1 MQSEKREELLG
12 SLRSVEETLTG
23 PDGKEL
29 NVVSFIA
36 MQTLALQAD
45 VSIKDLE
52 KLSLAEEIIPRRYL
66 RNLGTIGREGQL
78 RLLEA
83 RVAIFG
89 MGGLGGTVAELLAR
103 MGIGGMVLVDGDR
116 FSDDNLNRQIL
127 SDTTNLGAWKAETA
141 AERVSVVNPAV
152 ECMVRNQRVG
162 RAEMEEALAG
172 CDVAVDALDNIPSR
186 LELQEACA
194 ERGVPFVHGAIAGFA
209 GQVMT
214 VFPGDAGLCLLY
226 SGEYEHGIELT
237 TGNPASTPAIVAALQ
252 ANEVIKI
259 IVGLGEL
266 LRHSILFLDTE
277 ASLYEITG
285 LS

>member
-1 MQSEKREELLG
+1 MESEKREDLLE
-12 SLRSVEETLTG
+12 SLRSVAGTLTEH
-23 PDGKEL
+23 DGAEL

-36 MQTLALQAD
+36 MQALALKAD
-45 VSIKDLE
+45 VSMKDLE

-83 RVAIFG
+83 RAAVFG
-89 MGGLGGTVAELLAR
+89 LGGLGGTVAELLAR
-103 MGIGGMVLVDGDR
+103 MGIGGLVLVDGDR

-141 AERVSVVNPAV
+141 ARRISVVNPAV

-162 RAEMEEALAG
+162 RAEMEEVLAG

-194 ERGVPFVHGAIAGFA
+194 ARDIPFVHGAIAGFS

-226 SGEYEHGIELT
+226 SGEHEHGIELT

-252 ANEVIKI
+252 VKEVIKI

-266 LRHSILFLDTE
+266 LRHRILFLDTE
-277 ASLYEITG
+277 TNLYEITEI
-285 LS
+285 S

>member
-1 MQSEKREELLG
+1 
-12 SLRSVEETLTG
+12 
-23 PDGKEL
+23 
-29 NVVSFIA
+29 
-36 MQTLALQAD
+36 
-45 VSIKDLE
+45 
-52 KLSLAEEIIPRRYL
+52 
-66 RNLGTIGREGQL
+66 
-78 RLLEA
+78 
-83 RVAIFG
+83 
-89 MGGLGGTVAELLAR
+89 
-103 MGIGGMVLVDGDR
+103 MGIGGLVLVDGDR

-141 AERVSVVNPAV
+141 ARRISVVNPAV

-162 RAEMEEALAG
+162 RAEMEEVLAG

-194 ERGVPFVHGAIAGFA
+194 ARDIPFVHGAIAGFS

-226 SGEYEHGIELT
+226 SGEHEHGIELT

-252 ANEVIKI
+252 VKEVIKI

-266 LRHSILFLDTE
+266 LRHRILFLDTE
-277 ASLYEITG
+277 TNLYEITEI
-285 LS
+285 S